1 MSVVPPISQE
11 VLNTAKAVWKDTIAQ
26 YGREITL
33 HNVDDS
39 VIVGPIKAFCKRPKI
54 LGLFDRTEQ
63 SYDQERYMVML
74 DADDIPPGVD
84 PQKFMRARWDE
95 EDHVFLSVTKVDLR
109 GTVFGYRILVK
120 G

>member
-1 MSVVPPISQE
+1 MTVVPPISPQ
-11 VLNTAKAVWKDTIAQ
+11 VLSSAKAVWKDTIAQ

-39 VIVGPIKAFCKRPKI
+39 LIVGPIKAFCKRPKI

-74 DADDIPPGVD
+74 DADDIPADVD
-84 PQKFMRARWDE
+84 PTKFMRARWDD
-95 EDHVFLSVTKVDLR
+95 EDHVFLSTTKVELR
-109 GTVFGYRILVK
+109 GVVFGYRILVK